1 MIPKVRIHMSTL
13 TRLAEQC
20 RTGNRAVVFTCSVH
34 SGRVLAYPSGTREI
48 SPGSWF
54 YMHEDLYPLWE
65 DGKFN
70 GTLYNGVL
78 ENYSRVFTAER
89 DLGTLE
95 NKVLYEVV
103 VVPDDEPEDLSDIGG
118 LDLLKALT
126 RVK

>member
-1 MIPKVRIHMSTL
+1 
-13 TRLAEQC
+13 
-20 RTGNRAVVFTCSVH
+20 
-34 SGRVLAYPSGTREI
+34 
-48 SPGSWF
+48 
-54 YMHEDLYPLWE
+54 MHEDLYPLWE